1 MKGGGG
7 CLYLTKVPGIKV
19 EILDEWKRNFKVAN
33 KMSCAAAF

>member
-1 MKGGGG
+1 MKGF
-7 CLYLTKVPGIKV
+7 LSIFNESVKV